1 MINQKIRILQPSP
14 RLRVQCRW
22 HGKIAGYDHQKDQLE
37 ACPRPGPEGLAA
49 PTVQRTAVE
58 GHDRR
63 AQQRL
68 RRSAIQ
74 S

>member
-14 RLRVQCRW
+14 RLRIQCHRN
-22 HGKIAGYDHQKDQLE
+22 GKIAGHDHQKDQLE
-37 ACPRPGPEGLAA
+37 ARPRPGPEGLAA
-49 PTVQRTAVE
+49 QTVQRTAFE
-58 GHDRR
+58 GHDSR
-63 AQQRL
+63 AQQWL